1 MTDFAPT
8 APTSNASPGARG
20 AAPTAPSTVD
30 ALRTDSYDV
39 VVVGAGPGGCSAASI
54 LARGGARVALLERNA
69 RPSFKIGESLMPETY
84 WTFEKMG
91 ALDRMRNAGFVE
103 KHSVQF
109 FAKSGKGSAP
119 FYFDSVNDHESART
133 WQVHRAAFDQLLM
146 DNAEAQGAEVHRG
159 ISVRALDLGPAE
171 RTLRLR
177 DEQGGERSIAAKV
190 VVDATGQGS
199 LVARQQKAEQTDYGL
214 RHASI
219 FTHFRGA
226 VRDQGKDEGATII
239 LHTREGDSWFWYI
252 PLADD
257 TVSVG
262 VVGGQDYLIRDR
274 ETLPHETFFAE
285 VMKCPEIE
293 RRIADGVQCRPMQVL
308 KDFSYSNPRMAGDG
322 WVLVGDA
329 FSFIDPVYSSGVF
342 LALKSGE
349 MAAEAIL
356 EGLETGDLSAQQ
368 LGRFEPQLRGGMKAV
383 LGLVKSFYAPDFS
396 FGGFLR
402 RYPEHQENVTKIL
415 VGDVFDQDFSRFF
428 QHVEEYQQAGGDL
441 QAAG

>member
-1 MTDFAPT
+1 MTQTDPSTPESNPAAGLTDQRT
-8 APTSNASPGARG
+8 AS
-20 AAPTAPSTVD
+20 PSTVD
-30 ALRTDSYDV
+30 ELASDSYDV
-39 VVVGAGPGGCSAASI
+39 VVVGAGPGGCAAASI
-54 LARGGARVALLERNA
+54 LARGGAHVVLLERNPL
-69 RPSFKIGESLMPETY
+69 PSFKIGESLMPETY

-91 ALDRMRNAGFVE
+91 ALDRMRSAGFVE

-133 WQVHRAAFDQLLM
+133 WQVHRADFDQLLM
-146 DNAEAQGAEVHRG
+146 DNAQAQGAEVRRG
-159 ISVRALDLGPAE
+159 IAVRAVELDESP
-171 RTLRLR
+171 RSLRLR
-177 DEQGGERSIAAKV
+177 DEQGGEREITAKV
-190 VVDATGQGS
+190 VVDATGQGT
-199 LVARQQKAEQTDYGL
+199 LVARQQQATQTDYGL

-226 VRDQGKDEGATII
+226 LRDEGRDEGATII
-239 LHTREGDSWFWYI
+239 LHTRQGNSWFWYI

-274 ETLPHETFFAE
+274 DTQPHETFFEE
-285 VMKCPEIE
+285 VKKCPEIQ

-308 KDFSYSNPRMAGDG
+308 KDFSYSNPQVAGDG

-349 MAAEAIL
+349 MAAESIL
-356 EGLETGDLSAQQ
+356 EGLETGDLSAEQ
-368 LGRFEPQLRGGMKAV
+368 LGRFEPELRQGMKAV
-383 LGLVKSFYAPDFS
+383 LGLVRSFYAPDFS

-402 RYPEHQENVTKIL
+402 RHPEHQQDVTKIL
-415 VGDVFDQDFSRFF
+415 VGDVFEQDFSLFF
-428 QHVEEYQQAGGDL
+428 EHVEQYQKAGGDL
-441 QAAG
+441 QAAS